1 MEWNNQQVVVHCDN
15 EAAVVV
21 LNSGYSR
28 DPHIMHLLRALI
40 FIKAWYQI
48 NMTVCHISSKVNMVA
63 DAISRDHLPLL
74 HLQVPLAIPVQWK
87 FPVICS
93 KSWWSNSRTGH
104 QWIGFTCSGAVFS
117 GFSSFNITNLQV
129 GERDVQQIF
138 QREQK

>member
-1 MEWNNQQVVVHCDN
+1 MEWNKQQVVVHCDN

-48 NMTVCHISSKVNMVA
+48 NMTVCHISGKVNMVA

-74 HLQVPLAIPVQWK
+74 HLQVPLADPSPVEIPCHLLQVLVEQQPDWTSVDWVHL
-87 FPVICS
+87 F
-93 KSWWSNSRTGH
+93 R
-104 QWIGFTCSGAVFS
+104 
-117 GFSSFNITNLQV
+117 SSF
-129 GERDVQQIF
+129 
-138 QREQK
+138 QRV